1 MFRQEAKVVVHLTD
15 SEYRL
20 ARECL
25 MNMRNKLLAEGKC
38 ADPVNE
44 LLIMLMSA

>member
-1 MFRQEAKVVVHLTD
+1 MFKCERKVVLQLSSD
-15 SEYRL
+15 EYRL

-25 MNMRNKLLAEGKC
+25 LNLRNRLLAQGKC

-44 LLIMLMSA
+44 LLMLLMTC